1 MLRLTRGKNAKK
13 GQLVRQK
20 MNMMTGS
27 VFMLMMTVN
36 WQVILVVILETNKE
50 SEDEGSDSGLK
61 T

>member
-1 MLRLTRGKNAKK
+1 
-13 GQLVRQK
+13 